1 MPTIFCHLVT
11 SVLVII
17 VYPTMNGLA
26 KNKYCH
32 VSLTSVSQISLF
44 PIKHLV
50 CLTFSLFASMF
61 VNWCSFVP
69 HFRLAWFVSQS
80 LSWMFWAVKQLVG
93 FCKTSGSL
101 CFFDAF
107 IHSLRPSCGSNW
119 LHIFFYKC
127 MCINYFPFSCATLNQ
142 MEFHNPVLSFQC
154 RIRMCIFLTNRTRF
168 TFRKKW

>member
-1 MPTIFCHLVT
+1 M
-11 SVLVII
+11 
-17 VYPTMNGLA
+17 
-26 KNKYCH
+26 
-32 VSLTSVSQISLF
+32 SLTSVSQISLF

-69 HFRLAWFVSQS
+69 HFSLAELDVLGCETVES
-80 LSWMFWAVKQLVG
+80 VE

-101 CFFDAF
+101 CFFVAF
-107 IHSLRPSCGSNW
+107 IHLLRPSCGSNW
-119 LHIFFYKC
+119 LHIVFYKC
-127 MCINYFPFSCATLNQ
+127 MFINYFPFSCATLNQ

-168 TFRKKW
+168 TFRKKWQRRKCMMSTAQ